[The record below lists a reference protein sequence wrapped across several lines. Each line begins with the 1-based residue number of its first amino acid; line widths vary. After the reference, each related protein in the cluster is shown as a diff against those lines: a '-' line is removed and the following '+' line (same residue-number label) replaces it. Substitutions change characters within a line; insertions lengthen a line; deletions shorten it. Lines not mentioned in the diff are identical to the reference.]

1 MTEKRPKLFFAPMAG
16 VGDSAF
22 RTICKRWGADVL
34 TSEMISAKAVVYG
47 DKRTFTLAE
56 RSEEEKPFLL
66 QIFGSEPE
74 IMAEGAKT
82 LALFSRPDG
91 IDINMGCPVN
101 KIVKNHEGSALMKKP
116 DLVYEIVSRV
126 KEAVYPLPVSVK
138 IRSGFD
144 KDHLNAVEVALSA
157 ERGGAS
163 HITVHGR
170 TRDQFY
176 MPPVDLDVIRDV
188 KRAVKIPVVGNGD
201 VNSQESAKRMLDYT
215 GCDHLM
221 IGRGALGRPW
231 IFSEIKAGL
240 FGDTPPD
247 IPRGERLFFE
257 IVKHLDLAVLN
268 KGERQGVLEART
280 QIAWYVRGIKGAAE
294 LRYKINTAPSRD
306 AVVKILEI
314 LRETDDLS

>member
-22 RTICKRWGADVL
+22 RTICARWGADVL
-34 TSEMISAKAVVYG
+34 TSEMISAKAVVFG
-47 DKRTFTLAE
+47 DKKTFTLAK
-56 RSEEEKPFLL
+56 RSEEENPFLL

-74 IMAEGAKT
+74 IMAEGAKI
-82 LALFSRPDG
+82 LADYSRPDG

-116 DLVYEIVSRV
+116 ELVYEIVSRV

-144 KDHLNAVEVALSA
+144 KDHLNAVEIALSA
-157 ERGGAS
+157 ERAGAT

-176 MPPVDLDVIRDV
+176 APPVDLDVIRDV

-201 VNSQESAKRMLDYT
+201 VNSVESAKKMLDYT

-240 FGDTPPD
+240 FKDATPVIPTGDT
-247 IPRGERLFFE
+247 LFSE
-257 IVKHLDLAVLN
+257 IVKHLDLAVSN

-294 LRYKINTAPSRD
+294 LRYKINTAPTRD

>member
-22 RTICKRWGADVL
+22 RTICCRWGADVL
-34 TSEMISAKAVVYG
+34 TSEMISAKAVVFG
-47 DKRTFTLAE
+47 DKKTFTLAE

-116 DLVYEIVSRV
+116 ELVYEIVSRV
-126 KEAVYPLPVSVK
+126 KEAIYPLPVSVK

-144 KDHLNAVEVALSA
+144 KNHLNAAEIALEA
-157 ERGGAS
+157 ERAGAT
-163 HITVHGR
+163 HVTVHGR

-176 MPPVDLDVIRDV
+176 APPVNLDVIRDV

-201 VNSQESAKRMLDYT
+201 VTSVESAKKMLEYT

-240 FGDTPPD
+240 FGDTPPV
-247 IPRGERLFFE
+247 IPTGNTLFAE
-257 IVKHLDLAVLN
+257 IVKHLDLAVEK
-268 KGERQGVLEART
+268 KGERQGILEART

-294 LRYKINTAPSRD
+294 IRNKINTAPSRN